1 MAARTHRSAPWPLPS
16 VRVPCIAKIWGTPQW
31 PWLQLLLGHKPLPSP
46 VANPL
51 VRHRHVDFHTIKL
64 SLPASTG
71 SSLGAYEWVV
81 KTQHLSIATIS
92 FVFEGTLGH
101 ESWLLN
107 DIPGPVKYLCFLLA
121 FFFCQQ
127 QKFVQWQ
134 MTAFF
139 LRSSGDTGRG
149 ERAMTLELEA
159 TANIYWD
166 FTRSSPALFPS
177 AYATIPGG
185 RYFSCSHFQ
194 RRRLTLGGR
203 RWEVVLVGSTSSAR
217 FFFHEMGTIRPVLST
232 DKGGYKIWM
241 RHRSERKMALRSN
254 IQCSCYFCG
263 WTIMSTRDPPPHQLL
278 FVAWVLQL
286 VGQCVVSETYVG
298 GGISNLI
305 GWRVKWS
312 NSKRA
317 GKGSEKA
324 RTSCWQGERR

>member
-1 MAARTHRSAPWPLPS
+1 MALVAASSWPQ
-16 VRVPCIAKIWGTPQW
+16 TP
-31 PWLQLLLGHKPLPSP
+31 PSP

-71 SSLGAYEWVV
+71 SSLGAYERVV

-149 ERAMTLELEA
+149 ERAMTLELEELWKQQR
-159 TANIYWD
+159 T
-166 FTRSSPALFPS
+166 FTETSPGLHLH
-177 AYATIPGG
+177 
-185 RYFSCSHFQ
+185 YFLQPMQQFQ
-194 RRRLTLGGR
+194 EAGAFLVPIFREGDWHLEAGGR
-203 RWEVVLVGSTSSAR
+203 RLFWW
-217 FFFHEMGTIRPVLST
+217 
-232 DKGGYKIWM
+232 D
-241 RHRSERKMALRSN
+241 
-254 IQCSCYFCG
+254 
-263 WTIMSTRDPPPHQLL
+263 QLL
-278 FVAWVLQL
+278 QP
-286 VGQCVVSETYVG
+286 VS
-298 GGISNLI
+298 SSM
-305 GWRVKWS
+305 KW
-312 NSKRA
+312 
-317 GKGSEKA
+317 E
-324 RTSCWQGERR
+324 Q